1 MQTFLKIIFIAV
13 LSASI
18 SLESKINHL
27 VDRSAKKGYP
37 ASCKDISIKKMDEN
51 QLSDLIDYAKEKKD
65 SDLVYTAFYYIMSVC
80 QDHARM
86 KTYKLGLA
94 DYCYAQQSYEKAAK
108 TYEEFCL
115 LYPGSSESEY
125 AQYKLILCT
134 FYISLEP
141 DRDQADTIKTINLII
156 HFMQKARDKKFI
168 DEIQSIL
175 KTCRKRLFQHEV
187 IVFET
192 YVKQQKFTGA
202 KKRLDFMEEQFKD
215 VEHVEKYLSYLKNV
229 YETAKNPKTRLFYFT
244 LNIEDALKDSNAE
257 KKKISKKDAQK
268 AVSFFVA

>member
-1 MQTFLKIIFIAV
+1 MFIVA

-18 SLESKINHL
+18 SLETKFNSLI
-27 VDRSAKKGYP
+27 DRSAKKDYP
-37 ASCKDISIKKMDEN
+37 VKDKSIKKMDEDE
-51 QLSDLIDYAKEKKD
+51 LKLVLEYAKERKD
-65 SDLVYTAFYYIMSVC
+65 SDLVYTTFYYIMSVC

-86 KTYKLGLA
+86 KTYKLDLA
-94 DYCYAQQSYEKAAK
+94 DYCYGQQSYDKAAK
-108 TYEEFCL
+108 SYEEFCIL
-115 LYPGSSESEY
+115 FPGSPESEY

-141 DRDQADTIKTINLII
+141 DRDQADTLKTVNYII
-156 HFMQKARDKKFI
+156 HFMQKAREQKFI
-168 DEIQSIL
+168 DEMKAIF

-202 KKRLDFMEEQFKD
+202 KKRLEFMEKHFQD
-215 VEHVEKYLSYLKNV
+215 VENIEKYLAYLQNV
-229 YETAKNPKTRLFYFT
+229 YETVKNPKTRPFYFK
-244 LNIEDALKDSNAE
+244 LNIEDALKESKS